1 MAGRRRRARP
11 RGGPRPVRPPPAHPH
26 RHGERLPS
34 PREFLAAT
42 PLDGAAPDGWA
53 ARVLRG
59 GRALLLVDG
68 FDEIPAAERD
78 RARDWLAD
86 LITAYP
92 GNRWL
97 VTSRPS
103 AVRQDWLG
111 AEGFD
116 EVLLTPMTPDHVRA
130 FVTRWH
136 AAAAPVDPALEGRLL
151 ESVRTKPDLARLA
164 TNPLL
169 CGLICALHRER
180 RGFLPSGRKEL
191 YTAAL
196 SMLLHRRDRERGLRL
211 PDLAEEP
218 QLQLLQRLAYWLI
231 RNGRTELDRD
241 RAEALIAD
249 ALPAVPAVRVLGEAP
264 AVFRHFLERSG
275 LLRAPTADTVEFV
288 HRTFQDFL
296 GARAALDEGSF
307 GELAAHAD
315 DDQWEDVIRMAV
327 AQGRPRDRAGIIR
340 ELLARGSH
348 RSVLLALASLE
359 YADELDPVL
368 RAEVERQAGLLIPP
382 TVVGTARELGRI
394 GPLVLELLP
403 PPEEAPDGAAAL
415 YTVQA
420 AGGVLSERAIPFLA
434 RYGGHPSYEVRAELA
449 RLWPRFE
456 TRRYAAEVISLLP
469 PDQNVTAVSD
479 EELAALADFS
489 PRRDLNVVGE
499 VTGEALTAY
508 LREVKAEYLTVRGN
522 DLLTDLD
529 FLKGQDALVSVEI
542 SHCSGLRNL
551 DGLRG
556 LPVRSAVLD
565 LRGRSLPLGPV
576 LADWT
581 SLRDL
586 VLRGT
591 HAPWSLDGF
600 APGVALNSVNLYSV
614 TPEDA
619 GPVGLSRH
627 RRLRS
632 VSLGEC
638 WAPRHPGE
646 WQELA
651 PLTEL
656 AELAVTGSA
665 LRLAPDGL
673 CMPSVEELHVP
684 RAFDGG
690 LDLARRLPAIFPR
703 LRVLSGDFDEAAV
716 RALLPSHIKV
726 IRS

>member
-264 AVFRHFLERSG
+264 AVFHPALPG
-275 LLRAPTADTVEFV
+275 ALRAAAGAHGGHRRATAPS
-288 HRTFQDFL
+288 RTSWAP
-296 GARAALDEGSF
+296 GRPWTRAASASWPPTRTTTSGRTSSAWRWPRAAPATAPGSS
-307 GELAAHAD
+307 GSCWPAA
-315 DDQWEDVIRMAV
+315 RT
-327 AQGRPRDRAGIIR
+327 GRSCSPWPPWSTRTSWTPYCARRWSGRRAG
-340 ELLARGSH
+340 
-348 RSVLLALASLE
+348 
-359 YADELDPVL
+359 
-368 RAEVERQAGLLIPP
+368 
-382 TVVGTARELGRI
+382 
-394 GPLVLELLP
+394 
-403 PPEEAPDGAAAL
+403 
-415 YTVQA
+415 
-420 AGGVLSERAIPFLA
+420 
-434 RYGGHPSYEVRAELA
+434 
-449 RLWPRFE
+449 
-456 TRRYAAEVISLLP
+456 
-469 PDQNVTAVSD
+469 
-479 EELAALADFS
+479 
-489 PRRDLNVVGE
+489 
-499 VTGEALTAY
+499 
-508 LREVKAEYLTVRGN
+508 
-522 DLLTDLD
+522 
-529 FLKGQDALVSVEI
+529 
-542 SHCSGLRNL
+542 
-551 DGLRG
+551 
-556 LPVRSAVLD
+556 
-565 LRGRSLPLGPV
+565 
-576 LADWT
+576 
-581 SLRDL
+581 
-586 VLRGT
+586 
-591 HAPWSLDGF
+591 
-600 APGVALNSVNLYSV
+600 
-614 TPEDA
+614 
-619 GPVGLSRH
+619 
-627 RRLRS
+627 
-632 VSLGEC
+632 
-638 WAPRHPGE
+638 
-646 WQELA
+646 
-651 PLTEL
+651 
-656 AELAVTGSA
+656 
-665 LRLAPDGL
+665 
-673 CMPSVEELHVP
+673 
-684 RAFDGG
+684 
-690 LDLARRLPAIFPR
+690 
-703 LRVLSGDFDEAAV
+703 
-716 RALLPSHIKV
+716 
-726 IRS
+726 